1 MKKVIIVLLLI
12 SLYNLLNAKV
22 KIIEESASH
31 KPDWIKEAPKGFRYD
46 YFSGFGVSS
55 TSYKEAKNI
64 AINDAIKRIG
74 EKKGVEVTAITDYKQ
89 IEKDYQYEDFFS
101 EEIQTKVLPTELFG
115 LEEEESYY
123 RKLEENKNIKYEFY
137 ILVRIPKGK
146 IEIGKKPPTKFSY
159 VWRSALIPGW
169 GQFYKKQTKKGYI
182 FLGSETILITTALLS
197 NYLSVHYNDKA
208 KSASDISVRKDY
220 MDWSDTAEAFAITTG
235 IAAGVLYIYNIFD
248 ATLSRGPKQY
258 ALIDNQVKFFIN
270 IDKNKNVNF
279 NFAFNW

>member
-22 KIIEESASH
+22 KIIEKSASH
-31 KPDWIKEAPKGFRYD
+31 KPDWIKEVPKGFSYD

-64 AINDAIKRIG
+64 GINDAIKRIG

-89 IEKDYQYEDFFS
+89 IEEDYQYEDFFS
-101 EEIQTKVLPTELFG
+101 EEIQTKVLPAELYG
-115 LEEEESYY
+115 LAEEESYY
-123 RKLEENKNIKYEFY
+123 CKLEENNKIKYEWY
-137 ILVRIPKGK
+137 ILVRIPKAK
-146 IEIGKKPPTKFSY
+146 IEISKKPPTKFSY

-182 FLGSETILITTALLS
+182 FLSSETILITTALLS
-197 NYLSVHYNDKA
+197 NYLSIYYNDKA
-208 KSASDISVRKDY
+208 KSTSDISVRKDY
-220 MDWSDTAEAFAITTG
+220 MDWSDTAEAIAITTG
-235 IAAGVLYIYNIFD
+235 IAAGILYIYNIFD
-248 ATLSRGPKQY
+248 ATLSKGPKQY
-258 ALIDNQVKFFIN
+258 ALIDNKVQFFIN

-279 NFAFNW
+279 NLALNW